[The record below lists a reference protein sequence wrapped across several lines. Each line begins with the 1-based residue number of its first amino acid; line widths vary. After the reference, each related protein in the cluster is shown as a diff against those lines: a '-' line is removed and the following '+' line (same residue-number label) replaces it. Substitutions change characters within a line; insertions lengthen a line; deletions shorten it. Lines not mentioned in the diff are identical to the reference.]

1 MAMKSFSEVLVPIY
15 PLAWCRIPGGMKFL
29 QHRYENL
36 KLYVLVM
43 FRVRV
48 INDQVI
54 VVVLWLSVCP

>member
-1 MAMKSFSEVLVPIY
+1 VMQ
-15 PLAWCRIPGGMKFL
+15 PLNL
-29 QHRYENL
+29 NHYENL

-54 VVVLWLSVCP
+54 VVMVWLSVRP